1 MGDKRKEKNE
11 KRLKRKKATHY
22 RVALCQVFETSSYS
36 M

>member
-11 KRLKRKKATHY
+11 KHLKRKKDTHY